1 MAVTPAAMR
10 PRATGAARGRTE
22 TGSTI
27 PYDAAASFE
36 LTGKPGKVVAGV
48 INIDVDGTFVATAIG
63 YGLEEDCRRP
73 LVLQEVSSGGGGDPG
88 ETFRLGDIRLG
99 DIAPDVLID
108 GLRVKPD
115 PNFFSGTATGPRRT
129 LDRVIAQSERGNVLE
144 HLAPRSEVSFFFSI
158 IDSNS
163 GRELQDEPVHNL
175 ASLGKT
181 NGERPF

>member
-36 LTGKPGKVVAGV
+36 LTGKPGRVVAGV

-73 LVLQEVSSGGGGDPG
+73 LALGEVSPGGGGDPG
-88 ETFRLGDIRLG
+88 ETFRFGDIRLG
-99 DIAPDVLID
+99 DLAPDVLID
-108 GLRVKPD
+108 GFRARPD
-115 PNFFSGTATGPRRT
+115 PNFFSGAATPSRLS
-129 LDRVIAQSERGNVLE
+129 LDRVVAQSERGNVL
-144 HLAPRSEVSFFFSI
+144 
-158 IDSNS
+158 
-163 GRELQDEPVHNL
+163 
-175 ASLGKT
+175 
-181 NGERPF
+181 